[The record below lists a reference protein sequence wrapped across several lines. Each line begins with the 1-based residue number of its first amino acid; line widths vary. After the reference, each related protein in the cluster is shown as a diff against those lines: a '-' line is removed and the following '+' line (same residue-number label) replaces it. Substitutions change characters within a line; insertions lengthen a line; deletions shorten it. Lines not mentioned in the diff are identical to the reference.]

1 MSGQSDPISTEDEQ
15 LAAGQ
20 DGAEGSESAGV
31 DAIDRAAVAEEE
43 GLEATHPDDEPV
55 QVTAPDP
62 AQEPD

>member
-20 DGAEGSESAGV
+20 DADDGSETAGV
-31 DAIDRAAVAEEE
+31 DAIDRAAVAEEQ
-43 GLEATHPDDEPV
+43 GHQATHPDDEPV